1 MKSLEDIAK
10 FNVEHA
16 DLELPEDYPN
26 QNAILDAIN
35 HDFTSADYEAA
46 KATFQTEALEK
57 GVQKVMEENKLDS
70 IIGPTD
76 GPLASISAA
85 IGGPIAT
92 MPVGLLSLYGRP
104 FGLSVMT
111 LPNHDIVL
119 LKVLSAW
126 EATFPRRAWPTPL
139 LRQETHL

>member
-1 MKSLEDIAK
+1 M
-10 FNVEHA
+10 
-16 DLELPEDYPN
+16 
-26 QNAILDAIN
+26 DAIN

-85 IGGPIAT
+85 IGKLLRPVQRFAVDTHLGGPIAT